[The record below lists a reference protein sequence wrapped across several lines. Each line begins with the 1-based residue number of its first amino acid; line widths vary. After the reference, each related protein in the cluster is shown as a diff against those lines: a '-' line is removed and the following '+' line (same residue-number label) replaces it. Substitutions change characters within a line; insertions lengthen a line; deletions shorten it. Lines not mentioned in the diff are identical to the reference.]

1 MSASLEALID
11 FIRENHT
18 IEEIVGG
25 SGCVSWVSQVED
37 TETARS
43 LEPGTL
49 AVTSGLVVKTDN
61 ELDELIKALSES
73 RAAGL
78 IITSGLTPTE
88 KLIPLFRMPTG
99 TKTPRLIRDC
109 GHFLMRQESKELNV
123 VRAMKSILAGSG
135 RNDPA
140 LRYLEQH
147 GFPSMSRYYLLASED
162 QVGAEGGAHSCSF
175 RYGGCLLTVLCTD
188 DRIKCLEAAEDC
200 DGAVGIAAF
209 RSPDELPTAYRQA
222 LSAMKTAKLSGK
234 SPVFYGSDGIFGL
247 ARQLAATDEA
257 KYFADDLLRPIK
269 EYDESERSDY
279 MKTLR
284 AYMKCSGSV
293 QDAADLLGIHRNTVN
308 NKIRFIK
315 ENFGL
320 SFDYAGIAAIVTALA
335 IDEIATEKGEI

>member
-37 TETARS
+37 IDTARS

-88 KLIPLFRMPTG
+88 RSLPVFRMPTG
-99 TKTPRLIRDC
+99 TRIPRLIRDC
-109 GHFLMRQESKELNV
+109 GHFLMRQESKELTV
-123 VRAMKSILAGSG
+123 VRAMKSILAGSE
-135 RNDPA
+135 RNDSA

-147 GFPSMSRYYLLASED
+147 GFPSMSRYYLLASEA
-162 QVGAEGGAHSCSF
+162 QVEAEGGAHSCSF

-188 DRIKCLEAAEDC
+188 DRARCCETAERRG
-200 DGAVGIAAF
+200 GAVGISGF

-247 ARQLAATDEA
+247 ARQLAATEEA
-257 KYFADDLLRPIK
+257 RDFADALLRPII
-269 EYDESERSDY
+269 ESDESNRTDY
-279 MKTLR
+279 LKTLK

-293 QDAADLLGIHRNTVN
+293 QDAAVLLGIHRNTVN

-335 IDEIATEKGEI
+335 IDEIATEKGEK

>member
-1 MSASLEALID
+1 M
-11 FIRENHT
+11 
-18 IEEIVGG
+18 
-25 SGCVSWVSQVED
+25 
-37 TETARS
+37 
-43 LEPGTL
+43 
-49 AVTSGLVVKTDN
+49 
-61 ELDELIKALSES
+61 
-73 RAAGL
+73 
-78 IITSGLTPTE
+78 
-88 KLIPLFRMPTG
+88 
-99 TKTPRLIRDC
+99 
-109 GHFLMRQESKELNV
+109 
-123 VRAMKSILAGSG
+123 
-135 RNDPA
+135 
-140 LRYLEQH
+140 
-147 GFPSMSRYYLLASED
+147 
-162 QVGAEGGAHSCSF
+162 
-175 RYGGCLLTVLCTD
+175 
-188 DRIKCLEAAEDC
+188 KCLEAAKDC
-200 DGAVGIAAF
+200 DGAVGIASF

-222 LSAMKTAKLSGK
+222 LSAMKTAQLSGK

-293 QDAADLLGIHRNTVN
+293 QDTADLLGIHRNTVN

>member
-37 TETARS
+37 IETARS

-49 AVTSGLVVKTDN
+49 AVTSGLVVKTDD
-61 ELDELIKALSES
+61 ELDRLIKALSDS

-78 IITSGLTPTE
+78 IITSALTPTE
-88 KLIPLFRMPTG
+88 RSLPVLRMPSG
-99 TKTPRLIRDC
+99 TKIPRLIRDC

-123 VRAMKSILAGSG
+123 VRAMKSILAGSE
-135 RNDPA
+135 RNDSA

-147 GFPSMSRYYLLASED
+147 GFPSMSKYHLLASD
-162 QVGAEGGAHSCSF
+162 SQLGADGGAHSCSF

-188 DRIKCLEAAEDC
+188 DRMKCLETANGC
-200 DGAVGIAAF
+200 GGAVGIAVF

-247 ARQLAATDEA
+247 MRHFASDDEA
-257 KYFADDLLRPIK
+257 KYFADDLLRPVK

-320 SFDYAGIAAIVTALA
+320 SFDYAGIAAIVAALA
-335 IDEIATEKGEI
+335 IDEIASEKGEI

>member
-37 TETARS
+37 AETARS

-61 ELDELIKALSES
+61 GLDELIKALSES
-73 RAAGL
+73 RAAGI

-123 VRAMKSILAGSG
+123 VRAMKSILSGSG

-188 DRIKCLEAAEDC
+188 DRMKCLEAAEDC
-200 DGAVGIAAF
+200 DGAVGIASF

-234 SPVFYGSDGIFGL
+234 SPVFYRDRRGKILRGRPAPTDKGIRRVGAL
-247 ARQLAATDEA
+247 RLHEDSESLHEMQRQCPGRR
-257 KYFADDLLRPIK
+257 RP
-269 EYDESERSDY
+269 
-279 MKTLR
+279 
-284 AYMKCSGSV
+284 A
-293 QDAADLLGIHRNTVN
+293 RNTPQHGEQQDPIY
-308 NKIRFIK
+308 KGKFRSQLRLRRDS
-315 ENFGL
+315 GD
-320 SFDYAGIAAIVTALA
+320 SDRAG
-335 IDEIATEKGEI
+335 D